1 MPKLRWSKI
10 ALFSICL
17 VPFLWLAWRAWKGDL
32 TPNPIEYVTH
42 YTGDWT
48 IRFLVITLAVTPL
61 RKLLGRPELIRYRRM
76 IGLFAFFY
84 GSLHFLTWFALDKF
98 FDMREIL
105 ADFTKRRF
113 IIAGLVAFVSML
125 PLAITST
132 AGWIRRLGG
141 KRWQRLHRLV
151 YLSAIAAV
159 VHYYWLVKSDVRL
172 PLLYGS
178 LVAIELLFRVGAG
191 MRKRSAV
198 KPGLTIS
205 A

>member
-1 MPKLRWSKI
+1 LMNVSKPLVF
-10 ALFSICL
+10 ALCL
-17 VPFLWLAWRAWKGDL
+17 VPAAKVGLDAALGHLSA
-32 TPNPIEYVTH
+32 NPIAEVMNRF
-42 YTGDWT
+42 GFWT
-48 IRFLVITLAVTPL
+48 LSFLVLSLAATPMKTLFGWTFQMRL
-61 RKLLGRPELIRYRRM
+61 RRM

-98 FDMREIL
+98 FDMHEIL
-105 ADFTKRRF
+105 GDFRKRLF